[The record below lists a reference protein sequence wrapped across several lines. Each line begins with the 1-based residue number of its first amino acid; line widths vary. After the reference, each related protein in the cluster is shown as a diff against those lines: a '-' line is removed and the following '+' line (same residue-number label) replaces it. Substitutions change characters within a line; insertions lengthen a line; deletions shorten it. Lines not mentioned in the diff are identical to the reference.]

1 MTAPPSV
8 SVVVMCRDAE
18 PTLRQALRVLAE
30 QDVPASEIV
39 VVDNASTDG
48 TAALA
53 RRAGATVVHVPDGAY
68 DHGTAR
74 DLGVAHA
81 RGDVVVLLSGDA
93 VPVGR
98 SWLRRLVAPF
108 ADPEVAIVTGRECIL
123 RKTFVWEA
131 PLIGRMWKTRD
142 QRHWEHRYGPG
153 VSNVACA
160 YRTTYLRR
168 HPFGA
173 AVMCEDKRAQKTAC
187 DLGLRV
193 RCARR
198 ATVVHNNDSSH
209 AALRR
214 RIQATGFGMAAIGAT
229 YSRRDLALDVAVGLV
244 ATVAA
249 LPLVA
254 VWALL
259 RWRVGLSD
267 LTFPVAQPIWL
278 YRGYR
283 LTEDQVRARWR

>member
-1 MTAPPSV
+1 VTARPSV

-18 PTLRQALRVLAE
+18 PTLRQTLRVLAA
-30 QDVPASEIV
+30 QDLPAAEIV

-53 RRAGATVVHVPDGAY
+53 RRAGASVVCVPARAY

-81 RGDVVVLLSGDA
+81 RGDIVVLLSGDA
-93 VPVGR
+93 VPRGR

-123 RKTFVWEA
+123 RKAFVWEA
-131 PLIGRMWKTRD
+131 PVVGVMWKTRD
-142 QRHWEHRYGPG
+142 QRQWERRYGPG

-160 YRTTYLRR
+160 YRAAYLRG
-168 HPFGA
+168 HPFGP

-187 DLGLRV
+187 ELGLAV

-198 ATVVHNNDSSH
+198 ATVVHNNDCSH

-214 RIQATGFGMAAIGAT
+214 RIEATGFGMAAAGAT
-229 YSRRDLALDVAVGLV
+229 YSRRDLAVDVARGLV
-244 ATVAA
+244 HTVVG

-254 VWALL
+254 AWALL
-259 RWRVGLSD
+259 RLRLGLAD

-283 LTEDQVRARWR
+283 LTEEQVRARWR

>member
-1 MTAPPSV
+1 MTAPPAV
-8 SVVVMCRDAE
+8 SVVVMCRNAE
-18 PTLRQALRVLAE
+18 PTLGPALRTLAA

-53 RRAGATVVHVPDGAY
+53 RSAGATVVCVPEGSY

-81 RGDVVVLLSGDA
+81 RGDIVVMLSGDA
-93 VPVGR
+93 VPRGR
-98 SWLRRLVAPF
+98 SWLSRLVAPF
-108 ADPEVAIVTGRECIL
+108 ADPAVAIVTGRECSF

-131 PLIGRMWKTRD
+131 PAVGVMWKTRD
-142 QRHWEHRYGPG
+142 QRRWERRYGPG

-168 HPFGA
+168 HPFGP
-173 AVMCEDKRAQKTAC
+173 AVMCEDKRAQKTASE
-187 DLGLRV
+187 LGLGV

-198 ATVVHNNDSSH
+198 ATVVHNNDCGH
-209 AALRR
+209 GALRR
-214 RIQATGFGMAAIGAT
+214 RIEATGFGMAAIGAT
-229 YSRRDLALDVAVGLV
+229 YSRRDLAVDLLLGLV
-244 ATVAA
+244 AAVAG

-259 RWRVGLSD
+259 RRRLGLAD

-283 LTEDQVRARWR
+283 LTEAQVRARWR